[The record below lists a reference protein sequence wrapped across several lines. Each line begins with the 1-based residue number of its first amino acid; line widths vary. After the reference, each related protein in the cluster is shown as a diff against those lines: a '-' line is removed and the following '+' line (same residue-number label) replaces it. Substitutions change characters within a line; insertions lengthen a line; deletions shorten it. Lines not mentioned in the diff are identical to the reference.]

1 LFVFCS
7 FSLLA
12 IVLSAF
18 FFWPLYCLPSSF
30 GHCIVCLLLLA
41 IVLSAFFDVRFGLP
55 LWYLQTFLKYISSEL
70 YSTQDI
76 CYNIWEIAI
85 IYTRY
90 VIIYEWYIIIFVRY
104 IIIYERFTP
113 QQMYMYWL
121 YTFILLFILL
131 FYFCCQQLN
140 AEITVILY
148 LYKLKPLIISAEN
161 CMSCWKHI
169 NGHNTYCCFT

>member
-1 LFVFCS
+1 MVCRLLFVFCS
-7 FSLLA
+7 FS
-12 IVLSAF
+12 F
-18 FFWPLYCLPSSF
+18 
-30 GHCIVCLLLLA
+30 
-41 IVLSAFFDVRFGLP
+41 VLSAFFDVRFGLP

-121 YTFILLFILL
+121 YTFILLFISAVSNWMQKLRL
-131 FYFCCQQLN
+131 SCIYTNWNLWLSVQRIACHVGSTLMVIIHIVVLHRNVLVDWMFVMFPKSYHFLQLGLTN
-140 AEITVILY
+140 RGL
-148 LYKLKPLIISAEN
+148 
-161 CMSCWKHI
+161 
-169 NGHNTYCCFT
+169 